1 MKKSIILMWAI
12 SSLVL
17 AKPIVSTTIMPTK
30 FFIEQIAGNELEIN
44 VMVPSSADPHTYEP
58 KPSQMKMLEKSDLY
72 FEVGVEF
79 DEIWLKKIAPD
90 FKNVKFI
97 KTQENIEKI
106 AMNSHHEHGDHDHE
120 KDHDG
125 HDHEKHAEH
134 KHEHDEHDHGNLD
147 PHVWLDPILV
157 KTQSK
162 NILNALCETYGEKCE
177 KFSANFAEF
186 EKKLDELDEFAKA
199 KLKDLKEAKFIVY
212 HPSWGY
218 FAARYDLEQI
228 AIEIEG
234 KEPKPADLAKLIE
247 EAKEESV
254 KVIFVAPQFSKK
266 AAITVAAAS
275 GANVEEIDHLS
286 GDWLNEMK
294 KTIEIISKS
303 LK

>member
-1 MKKSIILMWAI
+1 MKKSIILMATI

-30 FFIEQIAGNELEIN
+30 FFIEQIAGDELEIN
-44 VMVPSSADPHTYEP
+44 VMVPSSADPHTFEP

-90 FKNVKFI
+90 FKNVKFV

-106 AMNSHHEHGDHDHE
+106 AMNSRHDHE
-120 KDHDG
+120 KD
-125 HDHEKHAEH
+125 
-134 KHEHDEHDHGNLD
+134 HDHGNLD
-147 PHVWLDPILV
+147 PHIWLDPILV

-177 KFSANFAEF
+177 KFNANFYAF

-247 EAKEESV
+247 EAKEENA
-254 KVIFVAPQFSKK
+254 KVIFVSPQFSKK
-266 AAITVAAAS
+266 AALAIASAS

>member
-17 AKPIVSTTIMPTK
+17 AKPIVTTTIMPTK
-30 FFIEQIAGNELEIN
+30 FFIEQIAGDELEIN
-44 VMVPSSADPHTYEP
+44 VMVPSSADPHTFEP

-97 KTQENIEKI
+97 KTQNGIEKI
-106 AMNSHHEHGDHDHE
+106 AMNSHHDHDHE
-120 KDHDG
+120 
-125 HDHEKHAEH
+125 HEK
-134 KHEHDEHDHGNLD
+134 DHDHGNLD
-147 PHVWLDPILV
+147 PHIWLDPILV

-177 KFSANFAEF
+177 KFNANFYAF

-218 FAARYDLEQI
+218 FATRYDLEQI

-247 EAKEESV
+247 EAKEEGV
-254 KVIFVAPQFSKK
+254 KVIFVSPQFSKK
-266 AAITVAAAS
+266 AALAIASAS

>member
-1 MKKSIILMWAI
+1 MKKSIILMATI

-30 FFIEQIAGNELEIN
+30 FFIEQIAGDELEIN
-44 VMVPSSADPHTYEP
+44 VMVPSSADPHTFEP

-97 KTQENIEKI
+97 KTQNGIEKI
-106 AMNSHHEHGDHDHE
+106 AMNSHHDHDHE
-120 KDHDG
+120 
-125 HDHEKHAEH
+125 HEK
-134 KHEHDEHDHGNLD
+134 DHDHGNLD
-147 PHVWLDPILV
+147 PHIWLDPILV

-177 KFSANFAEF
+177 KFNANFYAF

-247 EAKEESV
+247 EAKEEGV
-254 KVIFVAPQFSKK
+254 KVIFVSPQFSKK
-266 AAITVAAAS
+266 AALAIASAS

>member
-30 FFIEQIAGNELEIN
+30 FFIEQIAGDELEIN
-44 VMVPSSADPHTYEP
+44 VMVPSSADPHTFEP

-72 FEVGVEF
+72 FEVGVGF

-97 KTQENIEKI
+97 KTQNGIEKI
-106 AMNSHHEHGDHDHE
+106 AMNSHHDHDHE
-120 KDHDG
+120 
-125 HDHEKHAEH
+125 HDHNHEK
-134 KHEHDEHDHGNLD
+134 DHDHGNLD
-147 PHVWLDPILV
+147 PHIWLDPILV

-199 KLKDLKEAKFIVY
+199 KLKDLKEVKFIVY

-247 EAKEESV
+247 EAKEEGV
-254 KVIFVAPQFSKK
+254 KVIFVSPQFSKK

>member
-1 MKKSIILMWAI
+1 MRKKIALFIFILPILA
-12 SSLVL
+12 L

-30 FFIEQIAGNELEIN
+30 FFIEQIAGDEIEVN

-58 KPSQMKMLEKSDLY
+58 KPSQMKKLENSDLY

-79 DEIWLKKIAPD
+79 DEIWLKKIASD
-90 FKNVKFI
+90 FKSVKFI
-97 KTQENIEKI
+97 KTQNGVEKI
-106 AMNSHHEHGDHDHE
+106 PMTHHEHEHHEHGD
-120 KDHDG
+120 K
-125 HDHEKHAEH
+125 
-134 KHEHDEHDHGNLD
+134 KHEHGTLD
-147 PHVWLDPILV
+147 PHIWLDPILV

-162 NILNALCETYGEKCE
+162 NILNALCEKYVEKCE
-177 KFSANFAEF
+177 KFSANQAEF
-186 EKKLDELDEFAKA
+186 EKKIDELDNFAKENLSN
-199 KLKDLKEAKFIVY
+199 LKNNKFIVY

-218 FAARYDLEQI
+218 FANRYNLKQI

-247 EAKEESV
+247 EAKEENA

-266 AAITVAAAS
+266 AAEQIATQSNAS
-275 GANVEEIDHLS
+275 VVEINHLS
-286 GDWLNEMK
+286 DDWLNEMK

>member
-1 MKKSIILMWAI
+1 MKKSIILMATI

-30 FFIEQIAGNELEIN
+30 FFIEQIAGDELEIN

-106 AMNSHHEHGDHDHE
+106 AMNSHHDHDHE
-120 KDHDG
+120 KDHD
-125 HDHEKHAEH
+125 
-134 KHEHDEHDHGNLD
+134 HDHGNLD

-162 NILNALCETYGEKCE
+162 NILNALCEKYTQKCE
-177 KFSANFAEF
+177 KFNANFYAF

-218 FAARYDLEQI
+218 FATRYDLEQI

-247 EAKEESV
+247 EAKEENA

-266 AAITVAAAS
+266 AAIAVAAAS

>member
-1 MKKSIILMWAI
+1 MKKLIILTAAV

-17 AKPIVSTTIMPTK
+17 AKPIVSATIMPTK

-97 KTQENIEKI
+97 KTQSGIEKI
-106 AMNSHHEHGDHDHE
+106 AMSSHHDHDHE
-120 KDHDG
+120 KHT
-125 HDHEKHAEH
+125 EH
-134 KHEHDEHDHGNLD
+134 KHDEHSHEHGNLD
-147 PHVWLDPILV
+147 PHIWLDPILV

-162 NILNALCETYGEKCE
+162 NILNALCETYAEKCE

-186 EKKLDELDEFAKA
+186 EKKLDGLDEFAKSN
-199 KLKDLKEAKFIVY
+199 LKDLKGAKFIVY

-218 FAARYDLEQI
+218 FATRYDLEQI

-234 KEPKPADLAKLIE
+234 KEPKPADLAHLIE
-247 EAKEESV
+247 EAKEEGA

-266 AAITVAAAS
+266 AAMAIADGS
-275 GANVEEIDHLS
+275 GASVVEIDHLS
-286 GDWLNEMK
+286 GDWLEEMK

>member
-1 MKKSIILMWAI
+1 MKKLIILTAATF
-12 SSLVL
+12 SLVF

-30 FFIEQIAGNELEIN
+30 FFIEQIVGDELEIN
-44 VMVPSSADPHTYEP
+44 VMVPSSADPHTFEP

-72 FEVGVEF
+72 FEVGMEF
-79 DEIWLKKIAPD
+79 DEIWLKKISSD
-90 FKNVKFI
+90 FKSVKFI
-97 KTQENIEKI
+97 KTQSGIEKI
-106 AMNSHHEHGDHDHE
+106 AMSSHHDHE
-120 KDHDG
+120 DDDEKD
-125 HDHEKHAEH
+125 HAEH
-134 KHEHDEHDHGNLD
+134 KHEHEKDHDHAKHDHGNLD
-147 PHVWLDPILV
+147 PHIWLDPILV

-186 EKKLDELDEFAKA
+186 EKKLDGLDEFAKSN
-199 KLKDLKEAKFIVY
+199 LKDLKGAKFIVY

-218 FAARYDLEQI
+218 FAKRYDLEQI

-234 KEPKPADLAKLIE
+234 KEPKPADLAHLIE
-247 EAKEESV
+247 EAKEEGA

-266 AAITVAAAS
+266 AATAIADES
-275 GANVEEIDHLS
+275 GASVVEIDHLS
-286 GDWLNEMK
+286 ANWLEEMK

>member
-1 MKKSIILMWAI
+1 MKKLIILTAAV

-17 AKPIVSTTIMPTK
+17 AKPIVSATIMPTK

-90 FKNVKFI
+90 FKSVKFI
-97 KTQENIEKI
+97 KTQSGIEKI
-106 AMNSHHEHGDHDHE
+106 AMNSHHDHE
-120 KDHDG
+120 D
-125 HDHEKHAEH
+125 DHEKHTDH
-134 KHEHDEHDHGNLD
+134 DHDEHSHEHGNLD
-147 PHVWLDPILV
+147 PHIWLDPILV

-199 KLKDLKEAKFIVY
+199 KLKDLKDAKFIVY

-218 FAARYDLEQI
+218 FATRYDLEQI

-234 KEPKPADLAKLIE
+234 KEPKPADLAHLIE
-247 EAKEESV
+247 EVKEEGA

-266 AAITVAAAS
+266 AAMAISDGS
-275 GANVEEIDHLS
+275 GASVVEIDHLS
-286 GDWLNEMK
+286 GDWLEEMK

>member
-1 MKKSIILMWAI
+1 MKKLIILMWAI

-30 FFIEQIAGNELEIN
+30 FFIEQIAGDELEIN
-44 VMVPSSADPHTYEP
+44 VMVPSSADPHTFEP

-90 FKNVKFI
+90 FKNVKFV

-106 AMNSHHEHGDHDHE
+106 AMNSHHDHE
-120 KDHDG
+120 KDHDD
-125 HDHEKHAEH
+125 HEHEKHAEH
-134 KHEHDEHDHGNLD
+134 KHEHDHDHGNLD
-147 PHVWLDPILV
+147 PHIWLDPILV

-199 KLKDLKEAKFIVY
+199 NLKDLKEAKFIVY

-218 FAARYDLEQI
+218 FATRYDLEQI

-234 KEPKPADLAKLIE
+234 KEPKPANLAKLIE
-247 EAKEESV
+247 EAKEENA
-254 KVIFVAPQFSKK
+254 KVIFVSPQFSKK
-266 AAITVAAAS
+266 AALAIASAS

-294 KTIEIISKS
+294 KTIETISKS

>member
-1 MKKSIILMWAI
+1 MKKLIILTAAV

-44 VMVPSSADPHTYEP
+44 VMVPSSADPHTFEP

-79 DEIWLKKIAPD
+79 DEIWLKKISGD
-90 FKNVKFI
+90 FKSVKFI
-97 KTQENIEKI
+97 KTQSGIEKI
-106 AMNSHHEHGDHDHE
+106 AMSSHHDHE
-120 KDHDG
+120 D
-125 HDHEKHAEH
+125 DHEKHTDH
-134 KHEHDEHDHGNLD
+134 DHDEHSHKHGNLD
-147 PHVWLDPILV
+147 PHIWLDPILV

-162 NILNALCETYGEKCE
+162 NILNALCETYAEKCE

-186 EKKLDELDEFAKA
+186 EKKLDGLDEFAKSN
-199 KLKDLKEAKFIVY
+199 LKDLKGAKFIVY

-218 FAARYDLEQI
+218 FAKRYDLEQI

-234 KEPKPADLAKLIE
+234 KEPKPADLAHLIE
-247 EAKEESV
+247 EVKEEGA

-266 AAITVAAAS
+266 AAMAIADGS
-275 GANVEEIDHLS
+275 GASVVEIDHLS
-286 GDWLNEMK
+286 GDWLEEMK

>member
-1 MKKSIILMWAI
+1 MKKLIILTAATF
-12 SSLVL
+12 SLVL

-30 FFIEQIAGNELEIN
+30 FFIEQIAGDELEIN
-44 VMVPSSADPHTYEP
+44 VMVPSSADPHTFEP

-72 FEVGVEF
+72 FEVGMEF
-79 DEIWLKKIAPD
+79 DEIWLKKISGD
-90 FKNVKFI
+90 FKSVKFI
-97 KTQENIEKI
+97 KTQSGIEKI
-106 AMNSHHEHGDHDHE
+106 AMSSHHDHE
-120 KDHDG
+120 DDHD
-125 HDHEKHAEH
+125 KH
-134 KHEHDEHDHGNLD
+134 KHEHEKDHDHGNLD
-147 PHVWLDPILV
+147 PHIWLDPILV

-186 EKKLDELDEFAKA
+186 EKKLDGLDEFAKSN
-199 KLKDLKEAKFIVY
+199 LKDLKGAKFIVY

-218 FAARYDLEQI
+218 FAKRYDLEQI

-234 KEPKPADLAKLIE
+234 KEPKPADLAHLIE
-247 EAKEESV
+247 EAKEEGA

-266 AAITVAAAS
+266 AATAIADES
-275 GANVEEIDHLS
+275 GASVVEIDHLS
-286 GDWLNEMK
+286 ANWLEEMK

>member
-1 MKKSIILMWAI
+1 MKKSIILMATI

-30 FFIEQIAGNELEIN
+30 FFIEQIAGDELEIN

-90 FKNVKFI
+90 FKNVKFV

-106 AMNSHHEHGDHDHE
+106 AMNSHHDHDHE
-120 KDHDG
+120 KDHD
-125 HDHEKHAEH
+125 
-134 KHEHDEHDHGNLD
+134 HDHGNLD

-162 NILNALCETYGEKCE
+162 NILNALCEKYTQKCE
-177 KFSANFAEF
+177 KFNANFYAF

-199 KLKDLKEAKFIVY
+199 NLKDLKEAKFIVY

-218 FAARYDLEQI
+218 FATRYDLEQI

-247 EAKEESV
+247 EAKEENA

-266 AAITVAAAS
+266 AAIAVAAAS

>member
-1 MKKSIILMWAI
+1 MKKLIILTAAV

-17 AKPIVSTTIMPTK
+17 AKPIVSATIMPTK
-30 FFIEQIAGNELEIN
+30 FFIEQIAGDELEIN
-44 VMVPSSADPHTYEP
+44 VMVPSSADPHTFEP

-97 KTQENIEKI
+97 KTQNSIEKI
-106 AMNSHHEHGDHDHE
+106 AMSSHHDHEHDHDHE
-120 KDHDG
+120 KDHD
-125 HDHEKHAEH
+125 
-134 KHEHDEHDHGNLD
+134 HGNLD
-147 PHVWLDPILV
+147 PHIWLDPILV

-186 EKKLDELDEFAKA
+186 EKKLDELDEFAKSN
-199 KLKDLKEAKFIVY
+199 LKDLKDAKFIVY

-218 FAARYDLEQI
+218 FAKRYDLEQI

-234 KEPKPADLAKLIE
+234 KEPKPADLAHLIE
-247 EAKEESV
+247 EVKEEGA

-266 AAITVAAAS
+266 AAMAIADGS
-275 GANVEEIDHLS
+275 GASVVEIDHLS
-286 GDWLNEMK
+286 GDWLEEMK

>member
-1 MKKSIILMWAI
+1 MKKSIILMAAI

-30 FFIEQIAGNELEIN
+30 FFIEQIAGDELEIN

-97 KTQENIEKI
+97 KTQNGIEKI
-106 AMNSHHEHGDHDHE
+106 AMNSHHDHE
-120 KDHDG
+120 KDHD
-125 HDHEKHAEH
+125 HEKHTEH
-134 KHEHDEHDHGNLD
+134 KHNHDHEHDEHGNLD
-147 PHVWLDPILV
+147 PHIWLDPILV

-162 NILNALCETYGEKCE
+162 NILNALCEKYTQKCE
-177 KFSANFAEF
+177 KFNANFYAF

-199 KLKDLKEAKFIVY
+199 KLKDLKESKFIVY

-218 FAARYDLEQI
+218 FAIRYDLEQI

-247 EAKEESV
+247 ESKEESV

-266 AAITVAAAS
+266 AALAIASAS

>member
-1 MKKSIILMWAI
+1 MKKSIILMATI

-30 FFIEQIAGNELEIN
+30 FFIEQIAGDELEIN
-44 VMVPSSADPHTYEP
+44 VMVPSSADPHTFEP

-97 KTQENIEKI
+97 KTQNGIEKI
-106 AMNSHHEHGDHDHE
+106 AMNSHHDHDHE
-120 KDHDG
+120 
-125 HDHEKHAEH
+125 HEK
-134 KHEHDEHDHGNLD
+134 DHDHGNLD
-147 PHVWLDPILV
+147 PHIWLDPILV

-177 KFSANFAEF
+177 KFNANFYAF

-199 KLKDLKEAKFIVY
+199 NLKDLKEAKFIVY

-247 EAKEESV
+247 EAKEEGV
-254 KVIFVAPQFSKK
+254 KVIFVSPQFSKK
-266 AAITVAAAS
+266 AALAIASAS

>member
-1 MKKSIILMWAI
+1 MKKSIILIAAI
-12 SSLVL
+12 SSFVL

-30 FFIEQIAGNELEIN
+30 FFIEQIAGDELEIN

-106 AMNSHHEHGDHDHE
+106 AMNSHHDHEHDHDHG
-120 KDHDG
+120 KD
-125 HDHEKHAEH
+125 
-134 KHEHDEHDHGNLD
+134 HDHGNLD
-147 PHVWLDPILV
+147 PHIWLDPILV

-199 KLKDLKEAKFIVY
+199 NLKDLKEAKFIVY

-247 EAKEESV
+247 EAKEENA
-254 KVIFVAPQFSKK
+254 KVIFVSPQFSKK
-266 AAITVAAAS
+266 AALAIASAS

>member
-1 MKKSIILMWAI
+1 MKKSIIFMATI

-30 FFIEQIAGNELEIN
+30 FFIEQIAGDELEIN

-97 KTQENIEKI
+97 KTQENIKKI
-106 AMNSHHEHGDHDHE
+106 AMNSHHDHGDHDHE
-120 KDHDG
+120 KHADHKHDHDKD
-125 HDHEKHAEH
+125 HDAHHE
-134 KHEHDEHDHGNLD
+134 HGNLD
-147 PHVWLDPILV
+147 PHIWLDPILV

-162 NILNALCETYGEKCE
+162 NILNALCEKYTQKCE

-199 KLKDLKEAKFIVY
+199 KLKDLKDAKFIVY

-218 FAARYDLEQI
+218 FAVRYDLEQI

-247 EAKEESV
+247 EAKEENV

>member
-1 MKKSIILMWAI
+1 
-12 SSLVL
+12 
-17 AKPIVSTTIMPTK
+17 
-30 FFIEQIAGNELEIN
+30 
-44 VMVPSSADPHTYEP
+44 
-58 KPSQMKMLEKSDLY
+58 
-72 FEVGVEF
+72 
-79 DEIWLKKIAPD
+79 
-90 FKNVKFI
+90 
-97 KTQENIEKI
+97 NIEKI
-106 AMNSHHEHGDHDHE
+106 TMNSHHDHEHDHDHE
-120 KDHDG
+120 KDHD
-125 HDHEKHAEH
+125 
-134 KHEHDEHDHGNLD
+134 HGNLD
-147 PHVWLDPILV
+147 PHIWLDPILV

-199 KLKDLKEAKFIVY
+199 NLKDLKEAKFIVY

-218 FAARYDLEQI
+218 FATRYDLEQI

-234 KEPKPADLAKLIE
+234 KEPKPANLAKLIE

-266 AAITVAAAS
+266 AALAIASAS

>member
-1 MKKSIILMWAI
+1 MKKSIILMAVI

-30 FFIEQIAGNELEIN
+30 FFIEQIAGDELEIN
-44 VMVPSSADPHTYEP
+44 VMVPSSADPHTFEP

-97 KTQENIEKI
+97 KTQNGIEKI
-106 AMNSHHEHGDHDHE
+106 AMNSHHDHDHDHE
-120 KDHDG
+120 KD
-125 HDHEKHAEH
+125 
-134 KHEHDEHDHGNLD
+134 HDHGNLD

-162 NILNALCETYGEKCE
+162 NILNALCEKYTQKCE
-177 KFSANFAEF
+177 KFNANFYAF

-218 FAARYDLEQI
+218 FATRYDLEQI

-247 EAKEESV
+247 EAKEENA
-254 KVIFVAPQFSKK
+254 KVIFVSPQFSKK
-266 AAITVAAAS
+266 AALAIASAS